1 LLAILKLPRHTSR
14 HTSRLKIDLSFIVT
28 EKINLEMCLVFDF
41 LDTFV
46 WLFDFLD
53 WLLDFL
59 DWKKIASKLKCLP
72 CGSFVS
78 NHGENLWALIGLHCG
93 LRAICVGCA
102 PVYLKAEP
110 TTQSAVGHFFTFL
123 ILFLFT
129 GFLHQQKMGARFCHS
144 DADLSATV
152 LYFAGLFLPLF
163 QDLHPRWYAVKQK
176 RPPTPCSIKH

>member
-53 WLLDFL
+53 WLFDFLDWLFDFL

-72 CGSFVS
+72 CGCFVS
-78 NHGENLWALIGLHCG
+78 NHGENL
-93 LRAICVGCA
+93 
-102 PVYLKAEP
+102 
-110 TTQSAVGHFFTFL
+110 
-123 ILFLFT
+123 
-129 GFLHQQKMGARFCHS
+129 
-144 DADLSATV
+144 
-152 LYFAGLFLPLF
+152 
-163 QDLHPRWYAVKQK
+163 
-176 RPPTPCSIKH
+176 